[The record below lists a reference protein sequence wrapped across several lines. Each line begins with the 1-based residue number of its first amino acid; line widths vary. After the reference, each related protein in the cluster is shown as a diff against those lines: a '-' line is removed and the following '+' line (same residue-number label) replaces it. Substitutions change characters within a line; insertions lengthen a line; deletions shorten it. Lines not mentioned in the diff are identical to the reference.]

1 MNWVEVGGAMEKLA
15 SDPPHYWAPEVTYSD
30 GKFYLYY
37 SAGNEALMEIRVAVS
52 DRPDGGFVDSGK
64 RLTHEEFAID
74 AHVFTDTDG
83 SLHFFYA
90 TDFLEHTHIGT
101 GVVVDKMIDWFT
113 LAGDPRPV
121 TRAKFDWQVYDPARV
136 EKGGVRWHTV
146 EGPFVIKRKGVYY
159 QMFSGGNWQN
169 TSYGVGF
176 ATTGDI
182 ESETEWKQFS
192 DGVGTLPILRTI
204 PNQVIGPGHNSVIA
218 GPNNRELF
226 CVYHEWIQGERVL
239 AVDRMDFAGSRIFV
253 LGATNTPQPL
263 PYLPY
268 YCGFEDPA
276 IVLQGGWEISEKIA
290 TSKLPGESE
299 LIFPN
304 AGGHFLAVFDV
315 EIARLSETDG
325 TCGFS
330 LAAGGETPFEL
341 QLSIEHGRTC
351 IRWGSRI
358 NGELSDSFY
367 ASTDIALLNL
377 RLDVN
382 GRNITVDVNGS
393 LLQIESLLPSAP
405 SRFALTASSEATFSG
420 FALTRGFEDLF
431 NRPRESVEGYGWEVI
446 RGGGSCEIR
455 DREFIVDGRA
465 GAISIAK
472 GPFYEEY
479 EIAVNIRVSENGAAE
494 AVCGFEIDCGQ
505 GERLKVNISGR
516 TIRSEAFV
524 FELPESFDPA
534 NYHQFRLIVRKG
546 TVKMQMEG
554 LEVGTFAGPDGPSRT
569 NIFCEKSVIA
579 LDMVRLTDL
588 TIDSASRSV

>member
-1 MNWVEVGGAMEKLA
+1 MDKLA

-30 GKFYLYY
+30 GRFYLYY

-52 DRPDGGFVDSGK
+52 DHPDGGFVDSGK

-83 SLHFFYA
+83 SRYFFYA

-121 TRAKFDWQVYDPARV
+121 TRAKFDWQVYDPART

-146 EGPFVIKRKGVYY
+146 EGPFVIKQKGLYY

-176 ATTGDI
+176 ATTDDI
-182 ESETEWKQFS
+182 ESGTEWQQYS

-204 PNQVIGPGHNSVIA
+204 PNQVIGPGHNSVIT

-226 CVYHEWIQGERVL
+226 CVYHEWINGERVL
-239 AVDRMDFAGSRIFV
+239 AIDRMDFAGSRIFV
-253 LGATNTPQPL
+253 IGATNTPQPL
-263 PYLPY
+263 PYSPSFS
-268 YCGFEDPA
+268 GFKDPSI
-276 IVLQGGWEISEKIA
+276 IVEGEWDISD
-290 TSKLPGESE
+290 KLAKSTLAGNSE

-304 AGGHFLAVFDV
+304 AGEHFLAVFDV
-315 EIARLSETDG
+315 EIARLSETDSNG
-325 TCGFS
+325 GFY
-330 LAAGGETPFEL
+330 LAAADTTLFEL
-341 QLSIEHGRTC
+341 QLSIEHERTC

-358 NGELSDSFY
+358 NGDLSDSFY
-367 ASTDIALLNL
+367 ANTDIALLNL
-377 RLDVN
+377 RVDVN
-382 GRNITVDVNGS
+382 GTNITVDVN
-393 LLQIESLLPSAP
+393 ESLLHIESVLPLPP
-405 SRFALTASSEATFSG
+405 SRFALTANSSEAAFSA

-431 NRPRESVEGYGWEVI
+431 DTPRESVEGYGWEII

-455 DREFIVDGRA
+455 DQELIMDGRA
-465 GAISIAK
+465 GEIAIAK
-472 GPFYEEY
+472 GTLYVDYEM
-479 EIAVNIRVSENGAAE
+479 AVNIRLIEDGGAGST
-494 AVCGFEIDCGQ
+494 CGFEIDHGL
-505 GERLKVNISGR
+505 GKWLKIEIAERA
-516 TIRSEAFV
+516 IRSEGFV

-534 NYHQFRLIVRKG
+534 NYHQFRIIVRNG
-546 TVKMQMEG
+546 TVRMQMED
-554 LEVGTFAGPDGPSRT
+554 LEIGTFAAPDGPSRT
-569 NIFCEKSVIA
+569 NIFCEESVVA

-588 TIDSASRSV
+588 TTDSASRYV